1 MRNKAHAHDLV
12 HLSVQVPERV
22 LGRLEAT
29 AYEQGV
35 RLPEIIAAMLELGLD
50 THNGQEVRR
59 AA

>member
-1 MRNKAHAHDLV
+1 MRKNPHELV
-12 HLSVQVPERV
+12 QLSVQIPERV
-22 LGRLEAT
+22 LTRLEAT

-35 RLPEIIAAMLELGLD
+35 RLPEVIKSMLELGLD